1 MPSFTLKPTHK
12 PIKAYYAALK
22 QFDRLSVTH
31 ETAVR
36 STFQSLLEYCGRQFD
51 LTLVPEHSMPP
62 LIRGARG
69 VKNRRIV
76 VDGVLI
82 DDFQLPHGY
91 WEAKDIHD
99 DLPAEVLRKF
109 EKGYPRD
116 NILFQTPQRALLWQN
131 DQQTLD
137 ADLNDPMQLIEL
149 LETFFSHRPQ
159 EYTEWE
165 EAVAQFKDKVPALG
179 NSLAAL
185 IQKERDTNAHFTT
198 AFEDFYE
205 KCRQSI
211 NPNLSEAAVEEMLI
225 QHLLTERI
233 FRTVFSNP
241 DFTDRNVIA
250 REIETVIKALT
261 EQAFSRDDFLR
272 SLDRFYQAIERAAA
286 TINDFSQKQSFLNTV
301 YEQFFQ
307 GFSVKVADTH
317 GVVYTPQPIVDFMV
331 RSVEEILGAEF
342 NRSLSDSDV
351 HIIDP
356 FVGTGNFI
364 VRMMREI
371 RPTALED
378 KYTRELHCNEVMLLP
393 YYIASMNIE
402 HEFYE
407 TMRGYRPFEG
417 ICLVDTFELAEDRQL
432 PLFAPKNTQ
441 RVESQK
447 GTPMFVIIGNPP
459 YNVGQV
465 NENDNNKNRKYP
477 TMDARVVE
485 TYGKASTATNKN
497 ALADPYV
504 KAIRWGSD
512 RIGEEGV
519 VAFVT
524 NNSFLD
530 GVAFDGMRKH
540 LADDFDAI
548 YILNLGGNARKGLKV
563 SDANVFG
570 IRVGVSINLF
580 VKTGK
585 TINHPTNCG
594 RGIPA
599 PIHNSEISHLT
610 TDGESSIPVQDSRN
624 GARIFYY
631 RTDDLWNKKR
641 KFDFLN
647 EHGHIGNIEWQTSRP
662 DTRHTWLTEGLHP
675 EFETFIPIGTK
686 EAKAEKGEAIDVI
699 FKIYSNGVKTNRD
712 AWAYNFNRNTLAEN
726 MSGMIDTYNEQVLKW
741 QHREN
746 RDANIDN
753 FVNYDDVKIKWS
765 RDLKGKL
772 KRERT
777 TKYAN
782 HKRRAALY
790 RPFTKSN
797 LYFDRMMSDVVYV
810 FPSIFP
816 TLETET
822 ENRVICV
829 AGIGDRKGFGCLTA
843 NIIPNIDLAFEKTQ
857 CFPFYTYEEDG
868 TNRRE
873 NITDW
878 ALGQFRAHYRDK
890 TITKWDIFHYV
901 YALLHHP
908 DYRERYQANLKRDLP
923 RLPFVPDFW
932 SFAKAGG
939 RLEEIHT
946 NYEAVPEYP
955 LAFIENREVPL
966 DWRVE
971 KMKLSKDKTQLVYND
986 FLTLDGIPAK
996 AFEYRLGNRSA
1007 LEWVIDQY
1015 RVKTDKR
1022 SGIVNDPNR
1031 ADDPQYIV
1039 KLIGKVIT
1047 VSLETVGIVE
1057 ELPDLAIPTNA
1068 RSV

>member
-1 MPSFTLKPTHK
+1 M
-12 PIKAYYAALK
+12 
-22 QFDRLSVTH
+22 
-31 ETAVR
+31 
-36 STFQSLLEYCGRQFD
+36 
-51 LTLVPEHSMPP
+51 
-62 LIRGARG
+62 
-69 VKNRRIV
+69 

-99 DLPAEVLRKF
+99 DLSAEVLRKF
-109 EKGYPRD
+109 EQGYPRD
-116 NILFQTPQRALLWQN
+116 NILFQTPQRAILWQN
-131 DQQTLD
+131 DRQILD
-137 ADLNDPMQLIEL
+137 ADLNDPIQLIEA

-165 EAVAQFKDKVPALG
+165 DAVAQFKGVVPALG
-179 NSLAAL
+179 DSLAAL

-198 AFEDFYE
+198 AFKDFYE

-307 GFSVKVADTH
+307 GFSVEVADTH

-331 RSVEEILGAEF
+331 RSVDQILKTEF
-342 NRSLSDSDV
+342 GNGHSPSVGNADLRSLSSPDV

-364 VRMMREI
+364 VRVMREI
-371 RPTALED
+371 RPTALEE
-378 KYTRELHCNEVMLLP
+378 KYRGELHCNEVMLLP

-407 TMRGYRPFEG
+407 TMGAYRPFEG

-432 PLFAPKNTQ
+432 PLFAPENTQ

-477 TMDARVVE
+477 TMDARVAE
-485 TYGKASTATNKN
+485 TYAKDSAARNKN
-497 ALADPYV
+497 KLSDPYV
-504 KAIRWGSD
+504 KAIRWASD
-512 RIGEEGV
+512 RIEAEGV
-519 VAFVT
+519 VALVT

-540 LADDFDAI
+540 LADDFDAV
-548 YILNLGGNARKGLKV
+548 YILDLGGNARRGLKV

-580 VKTGK
+580 VKTG
-585 TINHPTNCG
+585 
-594 RGIPA
+594 R
-599 PIHNSEISHLT
+599 E
-610 TDGESSIPVQDSRN
+610 RN
-624 GARIFYY
+624 GATIIGAGPDSSGSSLSREMPLPHGDSSVPARIFYY
-631 RTDDLWNKKR
+631 RTDDLWNKKQ

-647 EHGHIGNIEWQTSRP
+647 EREHIGDIDWQTIQP
-662 DTRHTWLTEGLHP
+662 DARYTWLTEGLHA
-675 EFETFIPIGTK
+675 EFETFIPMGTQK
-686 EAKAEKGEAIDVI
+686 TKAAKGEAVDVI

-712 AWAYNFNRNTLAEN
+712 AWAYNFNRNVLTESI
-726 MSGMIDTYNEQVLKW
+726 SGMIDTYNEQVLKW

-746 RDANIDN
+746 QNANVDD
-753 FVNYDDVKIKWS
+753 FVNYDDEKIKWS
-765 RDLKGKL
+765 RDLKAKL

-777 TKYAN
+777 TKYAA
-782 HKRRAALY
+782 HKGRISLY
-790 RPFTKSN
+790 RPFTKLN
-797 LYFDRMMSDVVYV
+797 LYFDRMMNDVVYV

-816 TLETET
+816 KPEAEM

-829 AGIGDRKGFGCLTA
+829 AGIGNRKGFGCLTT
-843 NIIPNIDLAFEKTQ
+843 NMIPDIDLAFEKTQ
-857 CFPFYTYEEDG
+857 CFPFYTYDEDG
-868 TNRRE
+868 GDRRE
-873 NITDW
+873 NVTDW
-878 ALGQFRAHYRDK
+878 VLEQFRAHYRDD

-901 YALLHHP
+901 YGILHHP

-923 RLPFVPDFW
+923 RLPYTPDFW
-932 SFAKAGG
+932 GFAKAGE
-939 RLEEIHT
+939 RLGEIHIG
-946 NYEAVPEYP
+946 YEAVPEYP
-955 LAFIENREVPL
+955 LAFIENRETPL

-996 AFEYRLGNRSA
+996 AFDYKLGNRAA

-1031 ADDPQYIV
+1031 PDDPQYIV
-1039 KLIGKVIT
+1039 KLIGKVIA

-1057 ELPDLAIPTNA
+1057 GLPDLEIPTG
-1068 RSV
+1068 